1 MSFIDLTLVFFMP
14 ELQKGKY
21 LVIIFFTVHRPCGV
35 VSGGN
40 LTGLM
45 GDWLNGK
52 LDVMSQSR

>member
-1 MSFIDLTLVFFMP
+1 MSFIDLP
-14 ELQKGKY
+14 ELQKGKF